1 MGKGYFTLKAHAE
14 ERFIERKSEFIG
26 NAAPV
31 TTEKEALDFINK
43 IRSKYSDA
51 THNVYAYIL
60 REGNLTRFSDDGE
73 PHGTAGLPVLDVL
86 RKEQLCDCAVVVTRY
101 FGGILLGAG
110 GLVRAYSAGAKI
122 GIDGA
127 EKIFLKPFDIL
138 EIRTDYGRYIRI
150 AQLMSTHRVYT
161 VDSDF
166 SDSVYIKAK
175 VPAERTV
182 AFMDSVREATNAIV
196 TVDIIG
202 EEYGYEKE

>member
-1 MGKGYFTLKAHAE
+1 MEKGYFTLKQAAE
-14 ERFIERKSEFIG
+14 AQFVERKSEFIG
-26 NAAPV
+26 NASPV
-31 TTEKEALDFINK
+31 TTEREALDFINT

-122 GIDGA
+122 GVDA
-127 EKIFLKPFDIL
+127 AQKIFLKPFDIIEMRL
-138 EIRTDYGRYIRI
+138 DYGRYNRI
-150 AQLMSTHRVYT
+150 AQLMSAHRVYT
-161 VDSDF
+161 VDSNFAED
-166 SDSVYIKAK
+166 VYIKGR
-175 VPAERTV
+175 VPCERTT
-182 AFMDSVREATNAIV
+182 AFSDAVREATNALIS
-196 TVDIIG
+196 VDICG
-202 EEYGYEKE
+202 KEYGYED

>member
-1 MGKGYFTLKAHAE
+1 MGNGYFTLKAAAE
-14 ERFIERKSEFIG
+14 DRFIERKSEFIG

-31 TTEKEALDFINK
+31 TTEKEALEFINR
-43 IRSKYSDA
+43 IRAKYSDA

-122 GIDGA
+122 GVDAA
-127 EKIFLKPFDIL
+127 EKIFLKPFDIIEMHL
-138 EIRTDYGRYIRI
+138 DYGRYNRI
-150 AQLMSTHRVYT
+150 AQLMAAHRVYT
-161 VDSDF
+161 LDSDF

-175 VPAERTV
+175 VAAERTA
-182 AFMDSVREATNAIV
+182 AFEDSVRESTNAIV
-196 TVDIIG
+196 TVNHCG
-202 EEYGYEKE
+202 VEYGYEKD

>member
-1 MGKGYFTLKAHAE
+1 MEKGYFTLKQAAE
-14 ERFIERKSEFIG
+14 AQFVERKSEFIG

-31 TTEKEALDFINK
+31 TTEREALDFINS

-122 GIDGA
+122 GVDA
-127 EKIFLKPFDIL
+127 AQKIFLKPFDII
-138 EIRTDYGRYIRI
+138 EIHLDYGRYNRI
-150 AQLMSTHRVYT
+150 AQLMSAHRVYT

-166 SDSVYIKAK
+166 SDSVYIKGR
-175 VPAERTV
+175 VPCERTE
-182 AFMDSVREATNAIV
+182 AFRDAVREATNALIS
-196 TVDIIG
+196 VDICG
-202 EEYGYEKE
+202 KEYGYED

>member
-1 MGKGYFTLKAHAE
+1 MGKGYFTLKAPAE

-31 TTEKEALDFINK
+31 TTEKEAIEFINK

-60 REGNLTRFSDDGE
+60 RDGNLTRFSDDGE

-122 GIDGA
+122 GIDAA

-138 EIRTDYGRYIRI
+138 EIKTDYGRYNRI
-150 AQLMSTHRVYT
+150 AQLMSAHRVYT

-175 VPAERTV
+175 VPAERSA
-182 AFMDSVREATNAIV
+182 AFADSVREATNAIV
-196 TVDIIG
+196 LVEKIG
-202 EEYGYEKE
+202 EEYGYEKD

>member
-1 MGKGYFTLKAHAE
+1 MEKGYFTLKQAAE
-14 ERFIERKSEFIG
+14 AQFVERKSEFIG
-26 NAAPV
+26 NASPV
-31 TTEKEALDFINK
+31 TTEREALDFINT

-122 GIDGA
+122 GVDA
-127 EKIFLKPFDIL
+127 AQKIFLKPFDIIEMRL
-138 EIRTDYGRYIRI
+138 DYGRYNRI
-150 AQLMSTHRVYT
+150 AQLMSAHRVYT
-161 VDSDF
+161 VDSNFAED
-166 SDSVYIKAK
+166 VYIKGR
-175 VPAERTV
+175 VPCERTK
-182 AFMDSVREATNAIV
+182 AFSDAVREATNALIS
-196 TVDIIG
+196 VDICG
-202 EEYGYEKE
+202 KEYGYED

>member
-1 MGKGYFTLKAHAE
+1 MGKGYFTLKAPAE

-31 TTEKEALDFINK
+31 HTEKEALEFINR
-43 IRSKYSDA
+43 IRAKYSDA

-86 RKEQLCDCAVVVTRY
+86 RKEQLVDCAVVVTRY

-122 GIDGA
+122 GVDAA

-138 EIRTDYGRYIRI
+138 ELRMDYGRYNRI
-150 AQLMSTHRVYT
+150 AQLMAAHRVYT
-161 VDSDF
+161 VDSNFAED
-166 SDSVYIKAK
+166 VYIKAR
-175 VPAERTV
+175 VAAERTT
-182 AFMDSVREATNAIV
+182 AFADSVREATNAIV
-196 TVDIIG
+196 TVNKCG

>member
-1 MGKGYFTLKAHAE
+1 MEKGYFTLKQAAE
-14 ERFIERKSEFIG
+14 AQFVERKSEFIG

-31 TTEKEALDFINK
+31 TTEREALDFINS

-122 GIDGA
+122 GVDA
-127 EKIFLKPFDIL
+127 AQKIFLKPFDII
-138 EIRTDYGRYIRI
+138 EIHLDYGRYNRI
-150 AQLMSTHRVYT
+150 AQLMSAHRVYM

-166 SDSVYIKAK
+166 SDSVYIKGR
-175 VPAERTV
+175 VPCERTE
-182 AFMDSVREATNAIV
+182 AFRDAVREATNALIS
-196 TVDIIG
+196 VDICG
-202 EEYGYEKE
+202 KEYGYED

>member
-1 MGKGYFTLKAHAE
+1 MNGGYFTLKAAAE

-31 TTEKEALDFINK
+31 TTEKEALEFINK
-43 IRSKYSDA
+43 IRAKYSDA

-60 REGNLTRFSDDGE
+60 RDGNLTRFSDDGE

-122 GIDGA
+122 GVDAA

-138 EIRTDYGRYIRI
+138 EIQTDYSRYNRI
-150 AQLMSTHRVYT
+150 AQLMAAHRVYT
-161 VDSDF
+161 VDSNFAED
-166 SDSVYIKAK
+166 VYIKAK
-175 VPAERTV
+175 VAAERTT
-182 AFMDSVREATNAIV
+182 AFEDSVREATNAIV
-196 TVDIIG
+196 TVNRCG
-202 EEYGYEKE
+202 VEYGYEKD

>member
-1 MGKGYFTLKAHAE
+1 MGKGYFTLKSPAE
-14 ERFIERKSEFIG
+14 ERFTERKSEFIG

-31 TTEKEALDFINK
+31 TTEKEAIEFINK

-122 GIDGA
+122 GIDAA

-138 EIRTDYGRYIRI
+138 EIKTDYGRYNRI
-150 AQLMSTHRVYT
+150 AQLMSAHRVYT

-166 SDSVYIKAK
+166 SDSVFIKAK
-175 VPAERTV
+175 VPAERSA
-182 AFMDSVREATNAIV
+182 AFADSVREATNAIV
-196 TVDIIG
+196 TVEKIG
-202 EEYGYEKE
+202 EEYGYEKD

>member
-1 MGKGYFTLKAHAE
+1 MEKGYFTLKQAAE
-14 ERFIERKSEFIG
+14 AQFVERKSEFIG

-31 TTEKEALDFINK
+31 TTEREALDFINS

-122 GIDGA
+122 GVDA
-127 EKIFLKPFDIL
+127 ARKIFLKPFDII
-138 EIRTDYGRYIRI
+138 EIHLDYGRYNRI
-150 AQLMSTHRVYT
+150 AQLMSAHRVYT

-166 SDSVYIKAK
+166 SDSVYIKGR
-175 VPAERTV
+175 VPCERTE
-182 AFMDSVREATNAIV
+182 AFRDAVREATNALIS
-196 TVDIIG
+196 VDICG
-202 EEYGYEKE
+202 KEYGYED

>member
-1 MGKGYFTLKAHAE
+1 MEKGYFTLKQAAE
-14 ERFIERKSEFIG
+14 AQFVERKSEFIG

-31 TTEKEALDFINK
+31 TTEREVLDFINS

-122 GIDGA
+122 GVDA
-127 EKIFLKPFDIL
+127 AQKIFLKPFDII
-138 EIRTDYGRYIRI
+138 EIHLDYGRYNRI
-150 AQLMSTHRVYT
+150 AQLMSAHRVYT

-166 SDSVYIKAK
+166 SDSVYIKGR
-175 VPAERTV
+175 VPCERTE
-182 AFMDSVREATNAIV
+182 AFRDAVREATNALIS
-196 TVDIIG
+196 VDICG
-202 EEYGYEKE
+202 KEYGYED

>member
-1 MGKGYFTLKAHAE
+1 MEKGYFTLKRAAE
-14 ERFIERKSEFIG
+14 AQFVERKSEFIG

-31 TTEKEALDFINK
+31 TTEREALDFINA

-122 GIDGA
+122 GVDA
-127 EKIFLKPFDIL
+127 AQKIFLKPFDIIEMRL
-138 EIRTDYGRYIRI
+138 DYGRYNRI
-150 AQLMSTHRVYT
+150 AQLMSAHRVYT

-166 SDSVYIKAK
+166 SDSVYIKGR
-175 VPAERTV
+175 VPCERTEPFRD
-182 AFMDSVREATNAIV
+182 AVREATNALIS
-196 TVDIIG
+196 VDICG
-202 EEYGYEKE
+202 KEYGYED

>member
-1 MGKGYFTLKAHAE
+1 MGKGYFTLKQAAE
-14 ERFIERKSEFIG
+14 ERFVERKSEFIG

-138 EIRTDYGRYIRI
+138 EIRTDYGRYNRI
-150 AQLMSTHRVYT
+150 AQLMSMHRVYT
-161 VDSDF
+161 VDSNFAED
-166 SDSVYIKAK
+166 VYIKAK
-175 VPAERTV
+175 VPAERTT
-182 AFMDSVREATNAIV
+182 AFIDNVREATIAIV
-196 TVDIIG
+196 TVEVVG

>member
-1 MGKGYFTLKAHAE
+1 MGKGYFTLKAPAE

-31 TTEKEALDFINK
+31 TTEKEALEFINK

-86 RKEQLCDCAVVVTRY
+86 RKEQLWDCAVVVTRY

-122 GIDGA
+122 GIDAA

-138 EIRTDYGRYIRI
+138 EIRTDYGRYNRI
-150 AQLMSTHRVYT
+150 AQLMAAHRVYT
-161 VDSDF
+161 VDSNFAED
-166 SDSVYIKAK
+166 VYIKAK
-175 VPAERTV
+175 VAAERTA
-182 AFMDSVREATNAIV
+182 AFTDSVREATNAIV
-196 TVDIIG
+196 TVDVVG